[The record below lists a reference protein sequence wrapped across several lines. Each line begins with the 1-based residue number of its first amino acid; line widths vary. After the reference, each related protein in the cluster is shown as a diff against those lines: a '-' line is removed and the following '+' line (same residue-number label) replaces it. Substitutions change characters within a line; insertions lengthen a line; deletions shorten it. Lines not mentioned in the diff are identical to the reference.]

1 MNDNP
6 AYDLL
11 VDALD
16 CAERLTWCDPPTVLA
31 EAINRAFEVIEL
43 PDWLPEFEQLIAA
56 VTTPSAK
63 ADGFSDQ
70 PCGIPR
76 ALRPTVESRPGK
88 DISSG
93 VDGNP
98 QCLGDPGR
106 HPITKGS

>member
-31 EAINRAFEVIEL
+31 EAINRAYEVIEL

-56 VTTPSAK
+56 MAK
-63 ADGFSDQ
+63 
-70 PCGIPR
+70 
-76 ALRPTVESRPGK
+76 SRVK
-88 DISSG
+88 
-93 VDGNP
+93 V
-98 QCLGDPGR
+98 
-106 HPITKGS
+106 